1 MNKRHMPDMKEGNVN
16 VTPLVDIVMCLIIFF
31 MLVAKIGVDTGADT
45 SIRIPSSVMGIDIKD
60 LGNTVTLNIG
70 ETAAHKD
77 EPLVTLLHPTT
88 GQKIT
93 VGITGTAASG
103 DLTRPLE
110 DLLTAW
116 RQTLGPDCK
125 VIIRA
130 DQDLNYR
137 LLEPVLITC
146 AKAKVKDV
154 NFATKRGEA
163 AVAEQ

>member
-1 MNKRHMPDMKEGNVN
+1 MRRHQMPDMKEGNVN
-16 VTPLVDIVMCLIIFF
+16 VTPLIDIVMCLIIFF
-31 MLVAKIGVDTGADT
+31 MLVARIGVDTGADA

-60 LGNTVTLNIG
+60 LGNTVTLNIS

-77 EPLVTLLHPTT
+77 EPEVSLLHPKT
-88 GQKIT
+88 GQKVT
-93 VGITGTAASG
+93 VGITDTAPSG
-103 DLTRPLE
+103 ELVRPLE

-116 RQTLGPDCK
+116 RKNLGPECK

-154 NFATKRGEA
+154 NFATRRGEA
-163 AVAEQ
+163 VVAQQ